1 MLTLRLIGLVNPVTE
16 GALASWRDWPKPLRL
31 SAGLIVGALG
41 LTAIYTL
48 SAGSP
53 KPILPSSA
61 LFEPVSVAQ
70 TLSSS
75 RPELNSFD
83 FVLRPVFALDRKPRR
98 PDLPSENDLAL
109 AASEAEADV
118 VESIDGINLLG
129 IFGSGEVAGVIIRLD
144 NGKRQRLVVGESIK
158 GWTLGSIESR
168 RALLQ
173 AATGEEARLEM
184 AYATN
189 QSILATEV
197 GGESGSAIPQATA
210 SDGALS
216 KNNREPSHK
225 VEPAR
230 PRARM
235 SFDHI
240 YGGEPKRDVSRG
252 REGNE

>member
-1 MLTLRLIGLVNPVTE
+1 MTE
-16 GALASWRDWPKPLRL
+16 GAWTSWRDWPKPLQL
-31 SAGLIVGALG
+31 SASLIVGALG
-41 LTAIYTL
+41 LTTVYTI
-48 SAGSP
+48 SAGTP
-53 KPILPSSA
+53 TPVLPSSA
-61 LFEPVSVAQ
+61 LFEPVSVVQ

-75 RPELNSFD
+75 RPELSSSD

-98 PDLPSENDLAL
+98 PDLLSENDAAL
-109 AASEAEADV
+109 VASEADA

-129 IFGSGEVAGVIIRLD
+129 IFGSGEVAGAIIRLD
-144 NGKRQRLVVGESIK
+144 NGERQRLVVGESIK

-216 KNNREPSHK
+216 KNNREPTYK

-235 SFDHI
+235 SFDDI

>member
-1 MLTLRLIGLVNPVTE
+1 MTE
-16 GALASWRDWPKPLRL
+16 GAWTSWRDWPKPLQL
-31 SAGLIVGALG
+31 SASLIVGALG
-41 LTAIYTL
+41 LTTVYTI
-48 SAGSP
+48 SAGTP
-53 KPILPSSA
+53 TPVLPSSA
-61 LFEPVSVAQ
+61 LFEPVSVVQ

-75 RPELNSFD
+75 RPELSSSD

-98 PDLPSENDLAL
+98 PDLLSENDAAL
-109 AASEAEADV
+109 VASEADA

-129 IFGSGEVAGVIIRLD
+129 IFGSGEVAGAIIRLD
-144 NGKRQRLVVGESIK
+144 NGERQRLMVGESIK

-173 AATGEEARLEM
+173 AVTGEEARLEM

-189 QSILATEV
+189 QAILATEV

-216 KNNREPSHK
+216 KNNREPSYK
-225 VEPAR
+225 VEPTRAR
-230 PRARM
+230 SRM
-235 SFDHI
+235 SFDNI

>member
-1 MLTLRLIGLVNPVTE
+1 MTE
-16 GALASWRDWPKPLRL
+16 GAVASWREWPKPLRM
-31 SAGLIVGALG
+31 SASLIVGALG

-53 KPILPSSA
+53 RPILPSRA

-75 RPELNSFD
+75 RPELNSLD

-109 AASEAEADV
+109 AASEADADV

-129 IFGSGEVAGVIIRLD
+129 IFGSGEVAGAIIRLD
-144 NGKRQRLVVGESIK
+144 NGERQRLLVGESIK
-158 GWTLGSIESR
+158 GWRLGSIESR

-184 AYATN
+184 AYATD
-189 QSILATEV
+189 QSILAIELE
-197 GGESGSAIPQATA
+197 GESGSAIPQANA
-210 SDGALS
+210 ADGALTQ
-216 KNNREPSHK
+216 NNREPTQK
-225 VEPAR
+225 AELAR
-230 PRARM
+230 PPARM
-235 SFDHI
+235 SFENF
-240 YGGEPKRDVSRG
+240 YGGAPRQGASRG
-252 REGNE
+252 QEGNE

>member
-1 MLTLRLIGLVNPVTE
+1 MTE
-16 GALASWRDWPKPLRL
+16 GAVASWREWPKPLRM
-31 SAGLIVGALG
+31 SASLIVGALG

-53 KPILPSSA
+53 RPILPSRA

-75 RPELNSFD
+75 RPELNSLD

-109 AASEAEADV
+109 AASEADADV

-129 IFGSGEVAGVIIRLD
+129 IFGSGEVAGAIIRLD
-144 NGKRQRLVVGESIK
+144 NGERQRLLVGESIK
-158 GWTLGSIESR
+158 GWRLGSIESR

-184 AYATN
+184 AYATD
-189 QSILATEV
+189 QSILAIELE
-197 GGESGSAIPQATA
+197 GESGSAIPQANA
-210 SDGALS
+210 ADGALTQ
-216 KNNREPSHK
+216 NNREPTQK
-225 VEPAR
+225 ADLAR
-230 PRARM
+230 PPARM
-235 SFDHI
+235 SFENF
-240 YGGEPKRDVSRG
+240 YGGAPKQDASRG
-252 REGNE
+252 QEGNE

>member
-1 MLTLRLIGLVNPVTE
+1 MTE
-16 GALASWRDWPKPLRL
+16 GALVSWRDWPKPLQL
-31 SAGLIVGALG
+31 SASLIFGAFG
-41 LTAIYTL
+41 LTTVYTL
-48 SAGSP
+48 LAGTP

-98 PDLPSENDLAL
+98 PDLSSEDDAAL
-109 AASEAEADV
+109 AASEADADV

-144 NGKRQRLVVGESIK
+144 NDERQRLVVGESIK
-158 GWTLGSIESR
+158 GWTLASIESR

-184 AYATN
+184 AYAN
-189 QSILATEV
+189 DQSTLAAEV
-197 GGESGSAIPQATA
+197 EGESGSAIPQVTSA
-210 SDGALS
+210 DGALS
-216 KNNREPSHK
+216 QNNGEPTHK
-225 VEPAR
+225 VEPAS
-230 PRARM
+230 PPTRM
-235 SFDHI
+235 SFENI
-240 YGGEPKRDVSRG
+240 YGGAPRQDASRG